1 MKKVKKSPFRYA
13 QINYYSIKSDD
24 LLSNEVE
31 IINMYKIKVEQR
43 ERSDTTIQRYESALV
58 DIANTIPDK
67 IDDVADESVTIE
79 NDIISFHSSCSESE
93 VKNLLWVLF
102 SYHCYEVA
110 FISISKG

>member
-1 MKKVKKSPFRYA
+1 M
-13 QINYYSIKSDD
+13 IK
-24 LLSNEVE
+24 
-31 IINMYKIKVEQR
+31 IYKIKVKKR
-43 ERSDTTIQRYESALV
+43 ENYDATIQRYESALV

-93 VKNLLWVLF
+93 VKNLLRGLF
-102 SYHCYEVA
+102 SYHCYEVE